1 MQYANGTANVF
12 NLIFQI
18 PTSVVTA
25 GGIPTSAI
33 GRSVANFSGHILKLV
48 PGDFN
53 YAFPLFPI
61 VIIWNGETK
70 FTPTQFTRFL
80 GGLSLPFNHLIASRT
95 ANYDWP
101 FGTLPFRF
109 FG

>member
-1 MQYANGTANVF
+1 MQHANGTANVF

-53 YAFPLFPI
+53 
-61 VIIWNGETK
+61 
-70 FTPTQFTRFL
+70 
-80 GGLSLPFNHLIASRT
+80 
-95 ANYDWP
+95 
-101 FGTLPFRF
+101 
-109 FG
+109 

>member
-1 MQYANGTANVF
+1 MQHVNGTANVF

-33 GRSVANFSGHILKLV
+33 GCSVANFSGHILKLV

-61 VIIWNGETK
+61 VTI
-70 FTPTQFTRFL
+70 P
-80 GGLSLPFNHLIASRT
+80 LSSQKPMLFATGNSVS
-95 ANYDWP
+95 
-101 FGTLPFRF
+101 
-109 FG
+109 